1 MSYHWSHTVNMLH
14 QQQQDYL
21 SLVVIDFSFVVSLG
35 YESQFPIFS
44 HSSWSLLGPGH
55 HEWYVTESLD
65 SAMSPWWPLTW
76 LGSNCPPVVSSSWNL
91 LLAFSS
97 LNCRVFSKTPM
108 SPPHVWFLA
117 NWLKILV
124 YYVVRFGGSP
134 SLWLSAFQDAP
145 QHCELSPLTLQD
157 AQGAAFCHPSIPAQ
171 GIYPPAK
178 ARVPRQ
184 SDLWQWSSK
193 GQVPGS
199 APCFGHPP
207 VSK

>member
-1 MSYHWSHTVNMLH
+1 
-14 QQQQDYL
+14 
-21 SLVVIDFSFVVSLG
+21 
-35 YESQFPIFS
+35 
-44 HSSWSLLGPGH
+44 
-55 HEWYVTESLD
+55 
-65 SAMSPWWPLTW
+65 
-76 LGSNCPPVVSSSWNL
+76 
-91 LLAFSS
+91 
-97 LNCRVFSKTPM
+97 M

-184 SDLWQWSSK
+184 SDL
-193 GQVPGS
+193 
-199 APCFGHPP
+199 
-207 VSK
+207 

>member
-97 LNCRVFSKTPM
+97 SINGITVPPVIQTRNCKLISLPFSLLSISKDHFSRSLIHALHHPCC
-108 SPPHVWFLA
+108 PLPHHFSSDYSKSLLTGLTAFHLRALQSIHSSAAWETFLREKFLC
-117 NWLKILV
+117 LK
-124 YYVVRFGGSP
+124 
-134 SLWLSAFQDAP
+134 
-145 QHCELSPLTLQD
+145 SPLSTT
-157 AQGAAFCHPSIPAQ
+157 
-171 GIYPPAK
+171 
-178 ARVPRQ
+178 
-184 SDLWQWSSK
+184 
-193 GQVPGS
+193 S
-199 APCFGHPP
+199 A
-207 VSK
+207 